1 MRASENHH
9 LLLTLFFGVMMS
21 ALGLAALYMAVT
33 QRNALALTTALPSL
47 VTGFLGLHN
56 GASNVAASPNTMAYG
71 TPPPAAQAPAA
82 QAPAVQPVPV
92 PPPPAAPTHL

>member
-71 TPPPAAQAPAA
+71 TPPPAVLPI
-82 QAPAVQPVPV
+82 PVS
-92 PPPPAAPTHL
+92 PPPAAPTHL